1 MGDLRRS
8 ALPVGCGEVSW
19 RTELAFSQASL
30 RGLGFHRV
38 ARGKAFSAE
47 SIGPFPIFL
56 LRGGLGIFYLMVL
69 SVSHGVQFTSSFCP
83 TKGNFLCAGQS
94 GGGHIP
100 RYPFALSKETRA
112 FFSPD
117 HFPHS
122 SSSLSSE
129 TFIQPQLRPPK
140 SERKS
145 WVWGG
150 FQLVLLTSALQ
161 PPNLYDRSLDW
172 TNSHPPHWL
181 LQEMKPGC
189 VGGGGVLALERGDV

>member
-1 MGDLRRS
+1 MIFPLWENCDPWGDLRPTHCGKSRLRWDSGPMGDLRRS

-47 SIGPFPIFL
+47 SVGPLPIFP
-56 LRGGLGIFYLMVL
+56 LRGGLGILYLMVL
-69 SVSHGVQFTSSFCP
+69 SVSHGVQFTSSLCP
-83 TKGNFLCAGQS
+83 TKGNFLCAGQG

-100 RYPFALSKETRA
+100 RYPVALSKETRL

-140 SERKS
+140 NERKS
-145 WVWGG
+145 WVWGFPAG
-150 FQLVLLTSALQ
+150 SSHIC
-161 PPNLYDRSLDW
+161 PPA
-172 TNSHPPHWL
+172 P
-181 LQEMKPGC
+181 KP
-189 VGGGGVLALERGDV
+189 V